1 MATPELSVLM
11 PVYNEATTIARAIE
25 QVRAAELPIAAR
37 ELVVVD
43 DRSTDGTR
51 EWLLA
56 QDWPPE
62 VRLVLHDRNRG
73 KGAAVRTALEHARGT
88 YATVMD
94 ADLEYDPKSIAA
106 LLAPLLRE
114 DAEAVYGVRGF
125 DAGSA
130 YSFWYVLGNKVV
142 TLTMNVLFNTWLADI
157 MTCQKVLPTALWRQ
171 LKLRESGFA
180 CEAEITARLAR
191 ARVRIYEVPVTYRAR
206 SREDGKKLTAL
217 DGLRVLRTLVRCRLD
232 RVDPVDRRAARP
244 ESFEA

>member
-25 QVRAAELPIAAR
+25 QVLAAELPIAAR
-37 ELVVVD
+37 ELVVID

-51 EWLLA
+51 EWLVA
-56 QDWPPE
+56 QAWPAE

-94 ADLEYDPKSIAA
+94 ADLEYDPRSIAT

-142 TLTMNVLFNTWLADI
+142 TMTMNVLFNTWLADI

-180 CEAEITARLAR
+180 FEAEITARLAR

-244 ESFEA
+244 ESFGA

>member
-11 PVYNEATTIARAIE
+11 PVYNEGATIARAIE
-25 QVRAAELPIAAR
+25 QVLAAELPIAAR

-43 DRSTDGTR
+43 DQSTDGTR

-56 QDWPPE
+56 QEWPAE

-94 ADLEYDPKSIAA
+94 ADLEYDPRSIAA

-130 YSFWYVLGNKVV
+130 YSFWYVLGNKLV
-142 TLTMNVLFNTWLADI
+142 TMTMNVLFNTWLADI

-180 CEAEITARLAR
+180 FEAEITARLAR

-232 RVDPVDRRAARP
+232 RVDLVDPRAAQASRP
-244 ESFEA
+244 G

>member
-1 MATPELSVLM
+1 MATPALSVLM
-11 PVYNEATTIARAIE
+11 PVYNEGATIARAIE
-25 QVRAAELPIAAR
+25 QVLAAELPIAAR

-51 EWLLA
+51 EWLLE
-56 QDWPPE
+56 QEWPPE

-73 KGAAVRTALEHARGT
+73 KGAAVRTALEHASGT

-94 ADLEYDPKSIAA
+94 ADLEYDPQSIAA
-106 LLAPLLRE
+106 LLRPLLRE

-142 TLTMNVLFNTWLADI
+142 TMTMNVLFNTWLADI

-180 CEAEITARLAR
+180 FEAEITARLAR

-217 DGLRVLRTLVRCRLD
+217 DGLRVLRTLIRCRLD
-232 RVDPVDRRAARP
+232 RVDPVDRRARASGP
-244 ESFEA
+244 A

>member
-1 MATPELSVLM
+1 M
-11 PVYNEATTIARAIE
+11 PVYNEGATIARAIE
-25 QVRAAELPIAAR
+25 QVLAAELPIAAR

-43 DRSTDGTR
+43 DQSTDGTR

-56 QDWPPE
+56 QEWPAE

-94 ADLEYDPKSIAA
+94 ADLEYDPRSIAA

-130 YSFWYVLGNKVV
+130 YSFWYVLGNKLV
-142 TLTMNVLFNTWLADI
+142 TMTMNVLFNTWLADI

-180 CEAEITARLAR
+180 FEAEITARLAR

-232 RVDPVDRRAARP
+232 RVDLVDPRAAQASRP
-244 ESFEA
+244 G